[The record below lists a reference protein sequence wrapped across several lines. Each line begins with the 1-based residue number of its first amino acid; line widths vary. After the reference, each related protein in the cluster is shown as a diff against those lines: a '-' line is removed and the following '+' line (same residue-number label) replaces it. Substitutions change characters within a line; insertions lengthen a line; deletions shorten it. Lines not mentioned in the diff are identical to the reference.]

1 MPTKKST
8 EIIEIPKFRTQEI
21 QLRIVGDTPLI
32 VHAWSAK
39 AKREILEK
47 QIGKPKTKARDPKDP
62 LEDFVASMYWLDPMP
77 EEITEQSVSD
87 ALSKSPRFGFPVCAI
102 KNAAIDAAYS
112 MGWIGDKK
120 SMKGSFFIKPDVEK
134 YYSGDL
140 KINWNNKRI
149 DVIPNVLC
157 SMQLLEIHTPQPP
170 AMREDMVR
178 VGMGTADIR
187 YRGEFR
193 DWYMDLTVLVNM
205 SGKYS
210 VEQIV
215 NILNAGGSFCGIGEW
230 RPEKDGQNGMFHVEG
245 A

>member
-1 MPTKKST
+1 MPTKKT
-8 EIIEIPKFRTQEI
+8 EEIIEIPKFRMQEI
-21 QLRIVGDTPLI
+21 QLRIVGDSPLI

-47 QIGKPKTKARDPKDP
+47 QIGTTKTKTRDPKDP
-62 LEDFVASMYWLDPMP
+62 LEDFAASMYWLDPMP
-77 EEITEQSVSD
+77 EQITEQTISD
-87 ALSKSPRFGFPVCAI
+87 ALSKSRRFGFPVCAV

-112 MGWIGDKK
+112 MGWIKDKK
-120 SMKGSFFIKPDVEK
+120 SMKGSFFIKPDTEQ

-140 KINWNNKRI
+140 KISWNNKRI
-149 DVIPNVLC
+149 DVIPNVLR

-193 DWYMDLTVLVNM
+193 DWHMNLTVLVNM